1 MATLIQIRRGT
12 ASEWSSANPT
22 LSSGEI
28 GLATDLGQ
36 IKIGDGSTAWS
47 SLSYISASDT
57 DDLTEGSTNLY
68 FTNQRALDAT
78 TATIAS
84 ASANA
89 LSEAQTYADALD
101 TDDVAEGSTNLY
113 FTNQRALD
121 ATTATIASASAA
133 AVTSANGYT
142 DTSIANLV
150 DTAPSTLDT
159 LNELAA
165 ALGDDP
171 SFATT
176 VTSSIA
182 TKLSIADAS
191 ATYLTQVDA
200 TSTYAPLSS
209 PALTGTPTAPT
220 ASAGTNSTQIATTE
234 YVDTATAAVQPT
246 IHPMFIIG
254 GV

>member
-1 MATLIQIRRGT
+1 MATLIQVRRGT

-78 TATIAS
+78 QATIAS
-84 ASANA
+84 ASAA
-89 LSEAQTYADALD
+89 AVAHADALD

-176 VTSSIA
+176 VTNSIA

-220 ASAGTNSTQIATTE
+220 ASAGTNSTQIATTA
-234 YVDTATAAVQPT
+234 YVDTATATVQPT